1 MAVPPQKP
9 LLVQECAR
17 HHCCMTMHTLV
28 LYGCAAAVVVPGTRL
43 VMEQFGGQQVGPGRL
58 LAALW
63 RRPVPW
69 AAAVLM
75 GVMTA
80 MAVVQTVAPGI
91 MPHLERAPHGP
102 WWRVVT
108 ALLVQTSGWVQLAFN
123 LAALAVVAPVAERRL
138 GALWMSVVFL
148 LSGVAAHVVSMAGW
162 SVHGGGDSVGIC
174 GLVGALATSY
184 ALSGWQRRLR
194 LLSVLVLAAGGVL
207 CLLENNHGIGVLT
220 GVVLGAAFALVPE
233 GSHKQVV
240 AV

>member
-1 MAVPPQKP
+1 
-9 LLVQECAR
+9 
-17 HHCCMTMHTLV
+17 MHTLV
-28 LYGCAAAVVVPGTRL
+28 LYGCAVAVVVPGSRL
-43 VMEQFGGQQVGPGRL
+43 VIDQLGDQQVGPGRL

-63 RRPVPW
+63 RRPVPR
-69 AAAVLM
+69 AAAVLV

-80 MAVVQTVAPGI
+80 MAVVQTVVPGV

-108 ALLVQTSGWVQLAFN
+108 ALLVQTSGWGQLAFN

-138 GALWMSVVFL
+138 GAVWMPVVFL
-148 LSGVAAHVVSMAGW
+148 LSGVAAHVVSTVGW

-184 ALSGWQRRLR
+184 ALRGRQRQLR
-194 LLSVLVLAAGGVL
+194 LLSVLVPAAGVVL
-207 CLLENNHGIGVLT
+207 CLMENNHGIGVMT
-220 GVVLGAAFALVPE
+220 GVVLGAAFALVAE
-233 GSHKQVV
+233 GSRERAV

>member
-1 MAVPPQKP
+1 MN
-9 LLVQECAR
+9 
-17 HHCCMTMHTLV
+17 MHTLV
-28 LYGCAAAVVVPGTRL
+28 LYGCAAAVIVPGTQL
-43 VMEQFGGQQVGPGRL
+43 VMDQLGGRQVGPGRL

-69 AAAVLM
+69 AAAVLV

-80 MAVVQTVAPGI
+80 MAVVQTVAPGV

-108 ALLVQTSGWVQLAFN
+108 ALLVQTSGWAQLAFN
-123 LAALAVVAPVAERRL
+123 LAALAVVAPAAERRL
-138 GALWMSVVFL
+138 GAVWMPVVFL

-174 GLVGALATSY
+174 GLVGALATAY
-184 ALSGWQRRLR
+184 TLSGRQRPLR
-194 LLSVLVLAAGGVL
+194 LLSVLVPAAGAVL
-207 CLLENNHGIGVLT
+207 CLMENNHGIGVLT
-220 GVVLGAAFALVPE
+220 GVVLGAACALVPQ
-233 GSHKQVV
+233 GSREQAV